1 MKSFWSSP
9 LLLCMGICMCAHA
22 MARQQLP
29 SITADSVL
37 PLKGILRQVK
47 DSVPLLRYLD
57 RKQHNTFMLLND
69 STISLKGYLNTP
81 LQHAMQG
88 AETRM
93 IYEDGPATQGT
104 RWVVNASDQVSI
116 AQLPFGISYTN
127 LATFG
132 DADYLRGGIFKVAF
146 DHDMYIQQLNAKLN
160 EWYDLKK
167 YFLKDID
174 GEALVKAYVD
184 RRMKSMQ
191 ADMDSL
197 YGIQAA
203 AIVPGGISTDQLIR
217 LDSQQLRNLLSDN
230 NYIAL
235 PKGADTITGMV
246 DKVKAARTA
255 YMDKLLQLK
264 AALNSGAPLKEQL
277 ARYDKI
283 KEQASKWMME
293 EDNKIEGIEK
303 LMPLSGIQRLFLHM
317 KTLNLG
323 SFHTAASPMAISG
336 LFMNGAAGSYLSKG
350 KLLMAGVGSRA
361 DGRGMRNAMFNESLS
376 TNHYAMQYIGAG
388 KGELDKPHTHVT
400 FLNASSRDNNTR
412 QLSQQFLSRNTFV
425 GTLSKQISLGEYG
438 SLNGE
443 FSKSAN
449 QFSQATAGNNGYT
462 VSNKAAA
469 MSFMN
474 DFWQTISVG
483 INYTGSF
490 DKAGLSHK
498 AYFTFAGIGYNNP
511 GAPNGL
517 RGSWQYGLNVRK
529 KWKQAGLITGLKAD
543 MKDMNTSFSGGWK
556 NRQYSADVSW
566 RLKRNWYLSS
576 KLMQSSLKSSNSDKS
591 ISSFLTRQFTAGS
604 QLSSKLAGLPTSNT
618 VVLGLQQIDLAS
630 GGVNT
635 NSMLV
640 NTSVMQA
647 VMVGGNMFSMN
658 VFYNYDLKQN
668 ALYSNLLNA
677 DMSWN
682 YTIRKMITCS
692 SGITYLDN
700 RNVVRQIGIK
710 QMISA
715 ALLPKLNGSLYI
727 DSRKNLLNTE
737 RNYLFGTFRS
747 EVAIQYLI
755 N

>member
-1 MKSFWSSP
+1 
-9 LLLCMGICMCAHA
+9 MGICICAHA
-22 MARQQLP
+22 KARQQLP

-57 RKQHNTFMLLND
+57 KKQHNAFMLLND
-69 STISLKGYLNTP
+69 STISLKRYLNTP

-93 IYEDGPATQGT
+93 IYEDGPATQGI

-132 DADYLRGGIFKVAF
+132 DADYLRGGIFKIAF
-146 DHDMYIQQLNAKLN
+146 DHDMYVQQLNAKLN

-167 YFLKDID
+167 YFLKEID

-184 RRMKSMQ
+184 QRMKSMQ
-191 ADMDSL
+191 AGMDSL
-197 YGIQAA
+197 YGIPAA

-217 LDSQQLRNLLSDN
+217 LDSQQLRNLFADN
-230 NYIAL
+230 NYVVL
-235 PKGADTITGMV
+235 PKGADTIVGMV
-246 DKVKAARTA
+246 DKVKAARAA

-264 AALNSGAPLKEQL
+264 GALNSGAPLKEQL

-323 SFHTAASPMAISG
+323 SFHTASSPMAISG

-376 TNHYAMQYIGAG
+376 ANHYAMQYIGAG
-388 KGELDKPHTHVT
+388 KGTLDKPHTHVT
-400 FLNASSRDNNTR
+400 FLNASSRNNNTR
-412 QLSQQFLSRNTFV
+412 QLSQSFLSRNTFV
-425 GTLSKQISLGEYG
+425 GTVSKQIRLGEYG

-469 MSFMN
+469 MSFLN

-483 INYTGSF
+483 INYMGSF

-498 AYFTFAGIGYNNP
+498 AYFTFAGMGYNNP

-543 MKDMNTSFSGGWK
+543 MKDMSTSFSGGWK

-591 ISSFLTRQFTAGS
+591 TSSFLTRQFTASS
-604 QLSSKLAGLPTSNT
+604 QLSSKVAGLPTSNT
-618 VVLGLQQIDLAS
+618 VVFGLQQINLAS
-630 GGVNT
+630 GDVRT

-640 NTSVMQA
+640 NTSLMQA
-647 VMVGGNMFSMN
+647 VMVGGNTLSMN

-682 YTIRKMITCS
+682 YTVRKMITCS

-700 RNVVRQIGIK
+700 RNVVRQIGVK

-715 ALLPKLNGSLYI
+715 ALLPKLNCSLYI